1 MNESAPQ
8 DADTDPD
15 DADVDVE
22 DDDLRDATDDAHAD
36 AHARTDPRAR
46 IEHGHVA
53 DDHVADDHAQDSE
66 YDESSEEDSPE
77 PNSHFTQ
84 DMENLQNC
92 FAGFRHKYRL
102 IKRIGEGLLSPAPD
116 RGCRGRRGRTS

>member
-15 DADVDVE
+15 DAD
-22 DDDLRDATDDAHAD
+22 DDAHD
-36 AHARTDPRAR
+36 ARSRTDPHAR
-46 IEHGHVA
+46 HQHGHPA
-53 DDHVADDHAQDSE
+53 DDDAQDSE
-66 YDESSEEDSPE
+66 YDESSEEDAPDPS
-77 PNSHFTQ
+77 SHFTQ

-102 IKRIGEGLLSPAPD
+102 IKRIGEGLLSPVPWP
-116 RGCRGRRGRTS
+116 